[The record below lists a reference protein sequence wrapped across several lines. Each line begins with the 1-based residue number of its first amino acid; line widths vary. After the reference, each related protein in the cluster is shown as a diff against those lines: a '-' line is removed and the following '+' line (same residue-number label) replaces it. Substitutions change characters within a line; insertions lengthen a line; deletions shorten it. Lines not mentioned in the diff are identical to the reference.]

1 MTELY
6 LQNSSVEAAALQ
18 EETILFDSKQN
29 KFCMLNRTASFIWAC
44 LRSPASAEQVAAGLR
59 AQFEGVSDVQAIEDA
74 ETILNSL
81 VSMGLVNSVSSGTV
95 TA

>member
-44 LRSPASAEQVAAGLR
+44 LRVRPPPSKSRPDFVPNLKAFPMCKRLKMLR
-59 AQFEGVSDVQAIEDA
+59 QF
-74 ETILNSL
+74 
-81 VSMGLVNSVSSGTV
+81 
-95 TA
+95 